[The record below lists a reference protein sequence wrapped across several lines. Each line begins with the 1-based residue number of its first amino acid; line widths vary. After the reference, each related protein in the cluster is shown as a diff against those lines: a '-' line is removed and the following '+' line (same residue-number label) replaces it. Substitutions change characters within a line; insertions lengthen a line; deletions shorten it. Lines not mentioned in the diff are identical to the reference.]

1 MLKRTLLSTKP
12 KPMFNA
18 LRKTVL
24 AAIISIAG
32 FNAMAQSIVDVTTA
46 ITSNTTWTKN
56 NIYVLKGMIAVK
68 NGATLTIQPGT
79 EIRGDKTIKGG
90 LLITRDGMI
99 NANGTACEPIVFTS
113 NQPVGQRNYGDWFGV
128 IILGDAPINQTS
140 VGNPGT
146 ALIEG
151 GNFGEDGRF
160 GGTNPND
167 NSGIFRYVRI
177 EYPGIAFTTNN
188 ETNGLTMGGVGN
200 GTQIDH
206 IQVSFSGDDGFEWF
220 GGTVNCSHLISYQTW
235 DDDLDT
241 DWGYTGKVQ
250 FVYVIRNIA
259 IADVSQSNGFEADN
273 DGTGTAATPVS
284 EPYFSNVTIIG
295 PREFTGT
302 PNTLYRRAMHLRR
315 NTRNSIYNSVF
326 VGYPTGLFVD
336 GTAANN
342 NYAGGLLQLANNVMA
357 NMGSDFDASMSAAA
371 IARYD
376 SINARF
382 ASTSSLGFATG
393 YNNLNTPSLLP
404 TAGSILQSG
413 ADFSNTRLQ
422 DPFFTAVTFRGAFG
436 TQDWTLG
443 WAKWDLNNTSF
454 HNLRPSNLVTSVG
467 STGTIMNVGFRAGT
481 GTNLTYFIQYKLATA
496 TTWTTSN
503 LYNGI
508 TVTSGT
514 TVINRQLSL
523 PAGNYQVR
531 VGVRSGAGAI
541 NWGCVANVALVC
553 NRDINLF
560 PTNIFCARGNDG
572 RITSSYVNYR
582 APYTVSWRNANNV
595 QIGTGS
601 AVGSLTAGTYSLTV
615 TDNMG
620 CSTTKSVTLTQPD
633 TTDVPM
639 SPVVSG
645 SNLSRR
651 VTFRSVPGA
660 LRYQYIGRRADGV
673 VLSARTVGAGTAN
686 DTVLQLASNPIY
698 TAGGAG
704 TVTARIRAVMPTRN
718 SSYTCEVFGII
729 ALPARIDGGS
739 NEPSEVVSEKGFSVF
754 PNPAVDVLNL
764 NYEFSSENS
773 AVVNIYSVTG
783 ALVSSRIIKASNGFA
798 NETIDVK
805 DLNRGL
811 YLVQVVEGAQAK
823 TLRVVVSK

>member
-1 MLKRTLLSTKP
+1 MLNT
-12 KPMFNA
+12 
-18 LRKTVL
+18 LRKTALV
-24 AAIISIAG
+24 AALTVASIG
-32 FNAMAQSIVDVTTA
+32 AMAQSIIDVTTA
-46 ITSNTTWTKN
+46 ITTNTTWTKN
-56 NIYVLKGMIAVK
+56 NIYLLKGMITVK
-68 NGATLTIQPGT
+68 NGATLTIQAGT
-79 EIRGDKTIKGG
+79 EIRGDKTVKGG
-90 LLITRDGMI
+90 LMITRDGMI
-99 NANGTACEPIVFTS
+99 NAAGTACEPIVFTS
-113 NQPVGQRNYGDWFGV
+113 SQPVGQRSYGDWYGV
-128 IILGDAPINQTS
+128 IILGDAPINQNPNAAQ
-140 VGNPGT
+140 NPGT

-160 GGTNPND
+160 GGNNATD
-167 NSGIFRYVRI
+167 NSGIFSYVRI
-177 EYPGIAFTTNN
+177 EYPGIAFTSNN
-188 ETNGLTMGGVGN
+188 ETNGLTMGGVGS

-220 GGTVNCSHLISYQTW
+220 GGTVNCSHLISYRTW
-235 DDDLDT
+235 DDDMDT
-241 DWGYTGKVQ
+241 DWGYVGKVQ
-250 FVYVIRNIA
+250 FVYIIRDIA

-273 DGTGTAATPVS
+273 DGTGTSATPVS

-302 PNTLYRRAMHLRR
+302 VNSLYRRAMHLRR

-342 NYAGGLLQLANNVMA
+342 NYTGGLLQLANNVMA
-357 NMGSDFDASMSAAA
+357 NMGADFDASMSAAA

-382 ASTSSLGFATG
+382 TSTSSLGFATG
-393 YNNLNTPSLLP
+393 YNNLTTPTLLP

-413 ADFSNTRLQ
+413 ADFSNSRLQ
-422 DPFFTAVTFRGAFG
+422 NSFFTSVSFRGAFG

-443 WAKWDLNNTSF
+443 WAKWDLNNTTF
-454 HNLRPSNLVTSVG
+454 HNLRPSALTTSVG
-467 STGTIMNVGFRAGT
+467 STGTTVNVGFKAGT
-481 GTNLTYFIQYKLATA
+481 GTNLTYFIQYKLASATA
-496 TTWTTSN
+496 FTTSSM
-503 LYNGI
+503 YNSI
-508 TVTSGT
+508 MVSSGAT
-514 TVINRQLSL
+514 IVNRQLSL
-523 PAGNYQVR
+523 PAGNYEIR
-531 VGVRSGAGAI
+531 VGVRSGSGSI
-541 NWGCVANVALVC
+541 NWGCVASVSLVC

-572 RITSSYVNYR
+572 RITSNYVNYR
-582 APYTVSWRNANNV
+582 SPYTVSWKNANNV
-595 QIGTGS
+595 QIG
-601 AVGSLTAGTYSLTV
+601 VGSTVATLIAGTYSLTV
-615 TDNMG
+615 SDNFG

-633 TTDVPM
+633 TIDVPM
-639 SPVVSG
+639 NVVVIG

-673 VLSARTVGAGTAN
+673 TISARNVGAGTAN
-686 DTVLQLASNPIY
+686 DTVLNLAQNSIY

-704 TVTARIRAVMPTRN
+704 MVFARIRAVMTGRN
-718 SSYTCEVFGII
+718 SSYTCEVFGNI
-729 ALPARIDGGS
+729 ALPARLDGGS
-739 NEPSEVVSEKGFSVF
+739 NEPTEVAGEKGFFVY

-764 NYEFSSENS
+764 NYEFSGENT

-783 ALVSSRIIKASNGFA
+783 ALVSSRVINASNGLA
-798 NETIDVK
+798 TETIDVK

-811 YLVQVVEGAQAK
+811 YLIQVVEGQQAK